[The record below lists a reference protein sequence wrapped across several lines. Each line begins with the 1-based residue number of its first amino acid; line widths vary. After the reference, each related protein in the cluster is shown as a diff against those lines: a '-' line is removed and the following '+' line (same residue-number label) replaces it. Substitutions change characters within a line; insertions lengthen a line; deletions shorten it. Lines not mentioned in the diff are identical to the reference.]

1 MASDRIDY
9 GIDLGTT
16 NSVIARM
23 ERGEPVVKR
32 AFGSETA
39 ASAIAFV
46 PPRPERRVTSRP
58 AVKTRGSG
66 QPNSIQVGKFAYNRL
81 LRDRLHA
88 LKHDDEELRNVIVE
102 FKRTMG
108 TDHEYPTSADPP
120 IRPTSEALSAEV
132 LKVLRSYVTD
142 GAVKAAVVTI
152 PAAFTVPQQQATQR
166 AAELAGLRQCHL
178 LQEPVA
184 AAMAYGLQTDQANAK
199 WLVFDFGGG
208 TFDAALVL
216 VEDGVIT
223 VKDTEGDNYLGGKD
237 LDRAIVEEIFLDEVA
252 REHDIDGYF
261 AAVPARKK
269 LLRDALMKWAEDAK
283 KALSYDDSHWV
294 ESDLGDIILANG
306 DEIELYFELTQE
318 RLRPVAAPLFQRAI
332 DKAKTLL
339 SRHGLQ
345 GPDLDELILVGGPTY
360 SPILREMLADQVHVP
375 NTSVDPMTVVARG
388 AALFASTISI
398 EDHGDDGRSAVV
410 RLDLGYEATTILPDE
425 FVTVKCR
432 DLADLRR
439 FRRLEVE
446 FERKDTGWSSGRQAL
461 GEDGA
466 LFEVKLEEGRPN
478 VFDIVV
484 TTPRGDRVATHPSEI
499 TILQGTK
506 VGGSPLP
513 NSLGVEVWDE
523 REEYRVFQP
532 LKGAEKGMPLPVT
545 GTRRGLATFEQIRP
559 GVSTDRLLIRIY
571 EGGADMEGLPVAT
584 CPAHVMTLELTGDQA
599 NRVIPAGTL
608 FDLTVET
615 ERTSSI
621 LKTVTLLFPSL
632 NDEEYHLGVPSER
645 KSCQTDWVTDELA
658 EARKQIGRIRT
669 LTTGDE
675 VEIDRLE
682 TRISEAAA
690 RIGQSGADRDGQEQ
704 AVQHLKEAL
713 RTLYGRIAEMDWL
726 EVVAQLDE
734 TWTDLRRANAEEGY
748 DESRMEIRDTR
759 QRLQQVKESEDVRL
773 GRQLIHDM
781 ERQTFLLKRCEWS
794 KQVIHWSRENFGGVI
809 WKNTEQARIAVN
821 EGNHSLLG
829 AESCEELVG
838 HAARIL
844 DLVER
849 ETPTIPKPPVP
860 R

>member
-16 NSVIARM
+16 NSAIVRM
-23 ERGEPVVKR
+23 ERGDPVVVKSKPFEEDTTPSAA
-32 AFGSETA
+32 AFG
-39 ASAIAFV
+39 
-46 PPRPERRVTSRP
+46 RRGRI
-58 AVKTRGSG
+58 RL
-66 QPNSIQVGKFAYNRL
+66 GKLAYQQLKN
-81 LRDRLHA
+81 DRLHA
-88 LKHDDEELRNVIVE
+88 LKIDDPDFRNVFIE

-108 TDHEYPTSADPP
+108 TDHVDSPSVDPST
-120 IRPTSEALSAEV
+120 RFTSEALSAEV
-132 LKVLRSYVTD
+132 LKALRSYVMD
-142 GAVKAAVVTI
+142 AAVKAAVVTI
-152 PAAFTVPQQQATQR
+152 PAAFTVRHQQATQR

-184 AAMAYGLQTDQANAK
+184 AAMAYGLQTERANEK

-237 LDRAIVEEIFLDEVA
+237 LDRAIVEKILLEEVA
-252 REHDIDGYF
+252 KEYDIHSYV
-261 AAVPARKK
+261 AAFPAREK
-269 LLRDALMKWAEDAK
+269 LLRDALMSWAEEAK
-283 KALSYDDSHWV
+283 NFLSSRRSHWV
-294 ESDLGDIILANG
+294 ESDLGDLILANG
-306 DEIELYFELTQE
+306 DEVELYFEITRE
-318 RLRPVAAPLFQRAI
+318 RLRPVVQPLFQRAI
-332 DKAKTLL
+332 DKTNILL
-339 SRHGLQ
+339 SRHGLH
-345 GPDLDELILVGGPTY
+345 GSDLDELILVGGPTY
-360 SPILREMLADQVHVP
+360 SPILREMLSHQIRAP

-388 AALFASTISI
+388 AALYASTIPT
-398 EDHGDDGRSAVV
+398 EDHGGDGPSVVV
-410 RLDLGYEATTILPDE
+410 RLDLGYEATTIQPDE

-506 VGGSPLP
+506 VSGSPMT

-545 GTRRGLATFEQIRP
+545 GRRPGLATFEQIRP
-559 GVSTDRLLIRIY
+559 GVSADRLLIRIY
-571 EGGADMEGLPVAT
+571 EGGADTEGLPVAT

-615 ERTSSI
+615 RRTTHRP
-621 LKTVTLLFPSL
+621 KTVTVLFPSL
-632 NDEEYHLGVPSER
+632 NDDEYHLDIPDER
-645 KSCQTDWVTDELA
+645 TSFQTDWVDDELM

-675 VEIDRLE
+675 AEIDTLE
-682 TRISEAAA
+682 TRIGEAVA

-713 RTLYGRIAEMDWL
+713 RTLYGRVAEIDWL
-726 EVVAQLDE
+726 EVMAQLDE
-734 TWTDLRRANAEEGY
+734 TWTDLKRANAEEGY
-748 DESRMEIRDTR
+748 DESRMEILDTR
-759 QRLQQVKESEDVRL
+759 RRLQQVKESEDVQL
-773 GRQLIHDM
+773 GRQLVNDI

-794 KQVIHWSRENFGGVI
+794 KQVIHWARENFGGVI
-809 WKNTEQARIAVN
+809 WTNTEQARIAVN

-829 AESCEELVG
+829 AESCEKLLG

-849 ETPTIPKPPVP
+849 ETPTVPKPPVP
-860 R
+860 K